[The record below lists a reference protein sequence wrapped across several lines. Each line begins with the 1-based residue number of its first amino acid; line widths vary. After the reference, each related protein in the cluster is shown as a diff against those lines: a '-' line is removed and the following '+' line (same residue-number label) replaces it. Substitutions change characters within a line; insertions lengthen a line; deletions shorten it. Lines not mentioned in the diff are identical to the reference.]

1 MNLHAT
7 VISKLVKPLMYTN
20 IKEDTLRNHFC
31 WGKKRGQK
39 CLSNYSST
47 IYSPEWNQAFKIFMS
62 PPFKTQGTH
71 TWRQCLCLICFGLEL
86 GLTKYVHCTDKH
98 NKLFS
103 ISFLISIATLIA
115 AKGQLISKGILNSSK
130 KWMKKLL
137 FCFLEEF
144 EDTKKTFWN

>member
-1 MNLHAT
+1 
-7 VISKLVKPLMYTN
+7 MYTN

-86 GLTKYVHCTDKH
+86 GLTKYVQTNIIKF
-98 NKLFS
+98 FS

-130 KWMKKLL
+130 KFDLTTMIHQVDL
-137 FCFLEEF
+137 FWFVFWKNLKILKRHF
-144 EDTKKTFWN
+144 EINWPLTELV